1 MKQIMRMLCL
11 GLLTTCLV
19 ACEKEKTDTV
29 PADTVPVNPNPE
41 PDPEP
46 EFIVNALVLNE
57 GSWGGNNASITGLD
71 TRNGKVDADW
81 FDRAN
86 DGRPLGDVAQDML
99 KYGSK
104 VYATISFSNSLE
116 VIDPQTGKSQRVDM
130 GDRTPR
136 HIAAEGGK
144 VYITCYNPCSVVRVD
159 TATLEIEATCRL
171 GEYHPEG
178 IAIAQGKAFVASSV
192 MDDYTMRDNK
202 VYVVDLSTFA
212 NPETIEVGLNPS
224 MVKKVSDS
232 KILVGYA
239 GDYASIPGGSA
250 IIDAT
255 TLQVSQTNMELA
267 GAAIYNGMVYAYAST
282 WVEVNP
288 GDWQQRV
295 GFFQMDP
302 ATFST
307 TPLDFLSGIAS
318 PYGIDIDAATGDI
331 YVTESINGANG
342 DVHCYSQSGTL
353 RFKAEAGI
361 FPKKVVVM

>member
-11 GLLTTCLV
+11 GLLTLGFA
-19 ACEKEKTDTV
+19 ACSDKDEDSI
-29 PADTVPVNPNPE
+29 N
-41 PDPEP
+41 
-46 EFIVNALVLNE
+46 VNALVLNE
-57 GSWGGNNASITGLD
+57 GGWGGNNASITGLD

-104 VYATISFSNSLE
+104 VYTTVTFSNSLE
-116 VIDPQTGKSQRVDM
+116 VIDPKTGTSQRVDM
-130 GDRTPR
+130 GDRNPR

-159 TATLEIEATCRL
+159 TATLEIEATCQL
-171 GEYHPEG
+171 GEFHPEG

-192 MDDYTMRDNK
+192 TADYSTYDDK
-202 VYVVDLSTFA
+202 VYVVDLASFS
-212 NPETIEVGLNPS
+212 NPQAITVGTNPG

-232 KILVGYA
+232 KILVAYA
-239 GDYASIPGGSA
+239 GNYSDIYAGSA
-250 IIDAT
+250 LVDVASLEVT
-255 TLQVSQTNMELA
+255 QTYQEMA
-267 GAAIYNGMVYAYAST
+267 GAAVYNGMVYAYAST
-282 WVEVNP
+282 YVEVTP

-295 GFFQMDP
+295 GYFKYNP
-302 ATFST
+302 ANGES

-318 PYGIDIDAATGDI
+318 PYGIDIDVATGDI
-331 YVTESINGANG
+331 YITESINGANG

-353 RFKAEAGI
+353 RFKSEAGI

>member
-1 MKQIMRMLCL
+1 MKQIVRMLCL
-11 GLLTTCLV
+11 GLLTLGFA
-19 ACEKEKTDTV
+19 ACSNEDEER
-29 PADTVPVNPNPE
+29 VN
-41 PDPEP
+41 
-46 EFIVNALVLNE
+46 VNALVLNE
-57 GSWGGNNASITGLD
+57 GVWGGNNASITGLD
-71 TRNGKVDADW
+71 TRTGKVDADW

-104 VYATISFSNSLE
+104 VYATVSFSNSLE

-130 GDRTPR
+130 DKRTPR

-144 VYITCYNPCSVVRVD
+144 LYITCYNPCSVVRVD

-171 GEYHPEG
+171 GDYHPEG

-202 VYVVDLSTFA
+202 VYVVDLATFA

-224 MVKKVSDS
+224 IVKKVNDS

-250 IIDAT
+250 IIDVA
-255 TLQVSQTNMELA
+255 TLQVSQTNRELS
-267 GAAIYNGMVYAYAST
+267 GAAVYNGIIYACYT
-282 WVEVNP
+282 
-288 GDWQQRV
+288 DWQSAS
-295 GFFQMDP
+295 FFTMDP
-302 ATFST
+302 ATFDI
-307 TPLDFLSGIAS
+307 TPLDFVSGIGI
-318 PYGIDIDAATGDI
+318 PYGIDIDATTGDI
-331 YVTESINGANG
+331 YITESISGANG

-353 RFKAEAGI
+353 RFKAEVGI